1 MPGVV
6 DLSDLVAES
15 DGFARIV
22 LEAVQATLLKI
33 ALQTARADDETRRR
47 RQLDRFMAV
56 RSADQTVSATAKL
69 AVCSVSQVT
78 RVWAMH
84 RENKM
89 RKSRGRGN
97 PIRVFSPMRKTE
109 YSFVARASR
118 LVAARLAVRP
128 ATLRATLAK
137 T

>member
-15 DGFARIV
+15 DGVARIV
-22 LEAVQATLLKI
+22 LEAVQAMLLKI
-33 ALQTARADDETRRR
+33 ALQIAPDDDETLRR
-47 RQLDRFMAV
+47 RQLDRIMAL
-56 RSADQTVSATAKL
+56 RSADQTVSAKAKL
-69 AVCSVSQVT
+69 AGCLVSQVT
-78 RVWAMH
+78 QVWAMH

-97 PIRVFSPMRKTE
+97 SIRAFSQVRKMG
-109 YSFVARASR
+109 YFFVARTSR
-118 LVAARLAVRP
+118 LVAARLAGKP